1 MGAVSAEDLDN
12 SLSAGMDN
20 ALDEDSVLIE
30 SDEIS
35 TDTGLLA
42 GDANDDSCD
51 ENGQGLDGGLENVEP
66 PILEDED
73 DVITVNDWNELQH
86 YCSLEDRNYTLKLK
100 ENTNFY
106 PLDGENSS
114 YQIVIK
120 NNVTILGSE
129 GAYIGDSSP
138 DARFISYAPMLTED
152 DLGIGVHIENVTF
165 KWIATRN
172 GNEGVFLT
180 MAGNTTNLI
189 KNCYFYNI
197 TTTTGHSSIV
207 YIRRGD
213 AALEN
218 CTFINC
224 SNSFGCV
231 SIYDPRDDPSGVC
244 NSARMTMDDCYFE
257 NNNGVVEPGCINN
270 CGVLILNNTTFLNNS
285 AGWWAGAIHTHGGA
299 NTTIYNSN
307 FTDNLAG
314 WNGGALYTYSWL
326 QIYNTTFKG
335 NKCITNNGGGAI
347 GACWY
352 QHSPFIHIEESYFED
367 NENTCWEIGGESTT
381 GTGRGGAISIM
392 DDGLLEVFNS
402 TFVKNSAAHGT
413 AICAVEIDY
422 TGKQLPLD
430 VKIIGNKFINH
441 TRAGEVLDVNVNDT
455 SICII
460 EDNYYLNNSI
470 KFSNL
475 NLNCSEIEGIFYFDI
490 DINLTHPSYYDADI
504 LDKCL
509 YDIYLDGNYYKTISD
524 RNFTLD
530 FLETIYVYVHPTIG
544 NINSNGLYINKK
556 NTTVSIDVS
565 DIEYGESQTINFNLD
580 YSDASGTLTVLVNNR
595 TYEINLKNPSLDLG
609 ILPAGNYN
617 VTANYSGDL
626 KYYPSMNKT
635 SFEVNR
641 KILEEDVFDNS
652 SNVSI
657 KLPVDAKGTLT
668 LFIQGGHL
676 TKNIVNGSA
685 TIGIEGLDPGI
696 YEATVS
702 YSGDE
707 NYAPLS
713 KNVTVS
719 IKQAIFVNGSDVTL
733 KLPVGAKGSFTLF
746 IQGMSLTKNIEN
758 GSATIGIGRLGPG
771 IYEATVS
778 YSGDE
783 NYDPFDR
790 NITISI
796 KPITPSLVATKLT
809 ASQVTA
815 TYNVAKNLIVTL
827 KDANGKVL
835 ANKKVSINIGS
846 ITKTL
851 TTNNKGQVSLNV
863 AILIPKTYVAA
874 VKFAG
879 GNSYNVS
886 SVTAKVVVVKA
897 TPKLSVAKKT
907 FKRTAKTKKVTAI
920 LKNNKDKVL
929 KSTKLTMKVGK
940 KTYTA
945 KTNKKGVATFKVNL
959 TKKGKYTGTVK
970 FAGNKYFKSLS
981 KKVKITIK

>member
-12 SLSAGMDN
+12 SLSEGMDN
-20 ALDEDSVLIE
+20 ALDTTPVLME
-30 SDEIS
+30 SDETS

-42 GDANDDSCD
+42 GDAND
-51 ENGQGLDGGLENVEP
+51 ENGEIFDSSLKNAESPV
-66 PILEDED
+66 LEDDD
-73 DVITVNDWNELQH
+73 DVTIVNDWNELQY
-86 YCSLEDRNYTLKLK
+86 YCALEDRNYTLKLK
-100 ENTNFY
+100 ENTNYY

-120 NNVTILGSE
+120 NNVTIIGSE

-138 DARFISYAPMLTED
+138 DAQFISYAPMLTED
-152 DLGIGVHIENVTF
+152 NSGIGVHIENVTF
-165 KWIATRN
+165 KWIATRY

-180 MAGNTTNLI
+180 MAGNTTNFI

-218 CTFINC
+218 CTFLNC

-231 SIYDPRDDPSGVC
+231 SIYDPLDNVYGVC
-244 NSARMTMDDCYFE
+244 DSARMTMDNCYFE
-257 NNNGVVEPGCINN
+257 NNHGVVEPGCINN

-285 AGWWAGAIHTHGGA
+285 AGWWAGAIHTHCGA

-402 TFVKNSAAHGT
+402 TFIGNSAAHGT

-422 TGKQLPLD
+422 SGKKLPLD

-475 NLNCSEIEGIFYFDI
+475 NLNCSEIEGVFYFDI
-490 DINLTHPSYYDADI
+490 DINLSHPSYYDEDI

-544 NINSNGLYINKK
+544 NIASNGLYINKK
-556 NTTVSIDVS
+556 NTTVLIDVS
-565 DIEYGESQTINFNLD
+565 DIEYGERQTINFNLD
-580 YSDASGTLTVLVNNR
+580 YSDAGGSLTVLVNNW
-595 TYEINLKNPSLDLG
+595 TYEINLQNPSLDLG
-609 ILPAGNYN
+609 LLPAGNYN
-617 VTANYSGDL
+617 VTVNYSGDL

-635 SFEVNR
+635 SFAVNR
-641 KILEEDVFDNS
+641 KILNEDVFDNS

-707 NYAPLS
+707 NFAPIS

-719 IKQAIFVNGSDVTL
+719 IKQAIFVNGSYVTL

-746 IQGMSLTKNIEN
+746 IQGMYLTKNIVN

-796 KPITPSLVATKLT
+796 NPNLVDTKLT
-809 ASQVTA
+809 ASKVTA

-827 KDANGKVL
+827 KDVNGKVL
-835 ANKKVSINIGS
+835 ANKKVTVKVGS
-846 ITKTL
+846 ISKTL

-863 AILIPKTYVAA
+863 AGLVPKTYTVT

-879 GNSYNVS
+879 DNSYNVS

-907 FKRTAKTKKVTAI
+907 FKRTAKTKKVTSI
-920 LKNNKDKVL
+920 LKNNKGKVL
-929 KSTKLTMKVGK
+929 KSTKLTLKVGK
-940 KTYTA
+940 KTYTT

-970 FAGNKYFKSLS
+970 FAGNKYFKALS